1 MPTPAS
7 AARAVSA
14 VVSHAGDRQP
24 GVETARRAGP
34 RDALRHGALE
44 GGEQPLA
51 LPPVEG
57 PRLHQLLVDPA
68 APDVLLQ
75 HPLAERARA
84 LVGVLLAGN
93 ELRDDLRGPGCPAE
107 PDTRQKSLGGRPCLH
122 DHVRSERPQARQR
135 FVAEGQLAVRN
146 VLDDEEAVAARELD
160 ERLAA
165 LGREGNAG
173 GILVVGDRVEQL
185 RPQAVRQT
193 PLELVHL
200 EPVLVHRHGHDL
212 GLEPPEGHDRA
223 EIRRPLD
230 DHRVTTVEE
239 RLADQ
244 LERFDPPARDQQLV
258 VGGPPVLDGIETSG
272 DGVERARQPL
282 RRRVLECRRLAA
294 LGELGEQCRRPA
306 AGERERVGEAAG
318 ERDQVGPAQ
327 ESEHEGDA
335 LTDVAAR
342 PVREERV
349 PASRLGRDRHGPT
362 LAAGTT
368 WSPPR

>member
-1 MPTPAS
+1 MYSSSIRWPSAPEHWSVFCLPETSCATIS
-7 AARAVSA
+7 AAR
-14 VVSHAGDRQP
+14 
-24 GVETARRAGP
+24 
-34 RDALRHGALE
+34 L
-44 GGEQPLA
+44 
-51 LPPVEG
+51 
-57 PRLHQLLVDPA
+57 
-68 APDVLLQ
+68 
-75 HPLAERARA
+75 
-84 LVGVLLAGN
+84 
-93 ELRDDLRGPGCPAE
+93 PAE
-107 PDTRQKSLGGRPCLH
+107 PDTRQKSLGGRPRLH

-146 VLDDEEAVAARELD
+146 VLDHEEAVAARKLD

-200 EPVLVHRHGHDL
+200 EPVLVHRYGHDL
-212 GLEPPEGHDRA
+212 GLEPPEGHDRT

-272 DGVERARQPL
+272 DGPRYVEDPL
-282 RRRVLECRRLAA
+282 EGAA
-294 LGELGEQCRRPA
+294 
-306 AGERERVGEAAG
+306 
-318 ERDQVGPAQ
+318 
-327 ESEHEGDA
+327 
-335 LTDVAAR
+335 
-342 PVREERV
+342 
-349 PASRLGRDRHGPT
+349 
-362 LAAGTT
+362 
-368 WSPPR
+368 